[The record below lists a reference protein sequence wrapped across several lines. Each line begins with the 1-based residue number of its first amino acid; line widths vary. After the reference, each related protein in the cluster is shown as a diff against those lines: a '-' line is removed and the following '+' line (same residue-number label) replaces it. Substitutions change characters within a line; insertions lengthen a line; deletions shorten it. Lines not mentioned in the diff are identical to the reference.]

1 MMICFLII
9 WFSRWIFLI
18 CFNYLIKELN
28 HWIVLIGLFSG
39 FQIDSWLISM
49 ADQHPTLA
57 RTESIGTSHEGRDMK
72 VIRVIKTSG

>member
-9 WFSRWIFLI
+9 LFSRWIFLI

-28 HWIVLIGLFSG
+28 HRIVLIG
-39 FQIDSWLISM
+39 FQIDSWLTSM
-49 ADQHPTLA
+49 ADQHSTLA